1 MWQKLCQGNCIMA
14 KLFKKVTKI
23 VTNIV
28 EAVVDVVAGV
38 FSAIGSAIAGIFGG
52 FAPDVP
58 TPNTGSSPDG
68 VLVTKSGSNLDIPVI
83 YGFRRVGGK
92 IIFAETNG
100 DSNKYLYVVYVIA
113 EGEINSVRN
122 IYVDDVQIPLSNYTP
137 GEVYPASG
145 GRFDGRLSWQ
155 VFNGTESQDESLLAN
170 EAPSWNAGTRKLP
183 GVAYAVMRFEWKKIE
198 TQEQSDANPY
208 RGGIPSVQFD
218 VEGKKVYNVLT
229 HAGGEDLANDY
240 GDLTKTYSYNP
251 VNCLLDYLMNPR
263 YGCGIDKSEINA
275 DAFKTA
281 ARKCNQKVY
290 YDGDQTQGGKILTM
304 NAVVSVQP
312 KLLDNVKMLLSGA
325 RAFMP
330 FIQGRY
336 KIKIEDGGNAT
347 DITSASFTSAFDVTT
362 DHLVS
367 SVSLQGEQKQNKYNQ
382 VIVRYVDPGKQFTE
396 QQVSYSESADVTSDG
411 EDLIGDFQ
419 FLTVSNEAIAY
430 DLARM
435 IYKKS
440 RKQRYIA
447 FSATP
452 EILAAEPGDIITVTS
467 NILNLSNQTFR
478 ITNMNFDANGT
489 VQVQARE
496 HDATLYP
503 FVSSNQIV
511 TPAPTFAP
519 DVYNLTPI
527 SPVTPS
533 TPIAVAPP
541 DDPEG
546 VITGYDSAGEPI
558 EESANTDNDEPIQP
572 PDFSMLPKLVLKF
585 SSIGGSTRSSLLT
598 SAQGYR
604 FPINAI
610 IGSSRTLQFDFNPPQ
625 DQTIDQIKIYEYSI
639 SSGALISVQS
649 FPIRYDEAYPTTCSL
664 KSLSDDSYL
673 IPRFVNT
680 TNNSE
685 YVDATGL
692 LSFYPPGSP
701 VPAVFPLPFPYSAIS
716 YTDINLKAQTGYGLE
731 AALNN
736 ALQAVDFESD
746 PNRRITV
753 HQLA

>member
-1 MWQKLCQGNCIMA
+1 MA
-14 KLFKKVTKI
+14 KVFKRIEKI
-23 VTNIV
+23 IKDVV

-58 TPNTGSSPDG
+58 SANTSASPDG

-83 YGFRRVGGK
+83 YGFRRVGGR

-100 DSNKYLYVVYVIA
+100 ESNKYLYVIYVIA
-113 EGEINSVRN
+113 EGEINQIRN
-122 IYVDDVQIPLSNYTP
+122 IYVDDIQIPLSNYTP
-137 GEVYPASG
+137 GQVYNASG
-145 GRFDGRLSWQ
+145 GRFDGRLSWE
-155 VFNGTESQDESLLAN
+155 VFNGTETQDESLLAN
-170 EAPSWNAGTRKLP
+170 GAPSWNAGTRKLP

-229 HAGGEDLANDY
+229 HAGGEDLSSDY
-240 GDLTKTYSYNP
+240 SGLTKTYSYNP

-275 DAFKTA
+275 DSFKTA

-290 YDGDQTQGGKILTM
+290 YDGDQTQGGKIITI
-304 NAVVSVQP
+304 NAVVSVQS

-330 FIQGRY
+330 YIQGRY
-336 KIKIEDGGNAT
+336 KITIEDGGNAT

-367 SVSLQGEQKQNKYNQ
+367 SVSLQGEQKQNKFNQ
-382 VIVRYVDPGKQFTE
+382 VIVRYVDPGKEFTE
-396 QQVSYSESADVTSDG
+396 QQVSYSESADVTADG

-419 FLTVSNEAIAY
+419 FLTISNEAIAY

-467 NILNLSNQTFR
+467 SVLNLSNDTFR

-511 TPAPTFAP
+511 TPAKTFAP

-527 SPVTPS
+527 SPVQPA
-533 TPIAVAPP
+533 TPIQVAPP
-541 DDPEG
+541 DDPEP

-558 EESANTDNDEPIQP
+558 EESASTDNDEPVPAPDIQ
-572 PDFSMLPKLVLKF
+572 SQGNVLKIF
-585 SSIGGSTRSSLLT
+585 ETISSVGLATSAVPVYPGTNNIVQITRRSSA
-598 SAQGYR
+598 SA
-604 FPINAI
+604 
-610 IGSSRTLQFDFNPPQ
+610 FDTFSFNRPA
-625 DQTIDQIKIYEYSI
+625 DQTIDKIRILSYNSSGVLINTTDRPIYYDGYPVLQRVSVLNPAYSVAYYELRWLN
-639 SSGALISVQS
+639 SSENKEYEDGSTGDYDAQSYVGRFGALITGKNLTAV
-649 FPIRYDEAYPTTCSL
+649 
-664 KSLSDDSYL
+664 
-673 IPRFVNT
+673 VNYQFQ
-680 TNNSE
+680 NSGVIFE
-685 YVDATGL
+685 VR
-692 LSFYPPGSP
+692 
-701 VPAVFPLPFPYSAIS
+701 PAF
-716 YTDINLKAQTGYGLE
+716 
-731 AALNN
+731 N
-736 ALQAVDFESD
+736 ALFES
-746 PNRRITV
+746 
-753 HQLA
+753 